1 MENVDFQVKNIPKRS
16 YKAIQIFINKRQIQK
31 KKLKKKNQTAVENEK
46 LHDISTP
53 LS

>member
-16 YKAIQIFINKRQIQK
+16 YKAIQIFINKRQIK
-31 KKLKKKNQTAVENEK
+31 KKKNQTAVENEK